1 MTQTLSST
9 FWEQKIIYIYK
20 ISKSD
25 HFPKNHPVSKIIAL
39 ITTSEGEKEEI
50 SYLLV
55 RDGLEGA
62 KTEFFKNTPTPIGKD
77 KGTLEEVLDD
87 LFRLS
92 HTEIVLETEVQ
103 LSTPWSLLPTRVR
116 EFPDFLKTI
125 RKCPEIVIKPSECSL
140 PMIPWRYRLPG
151 KKEFV
156 EMDALGVLGLEY
168 LEELDR
174 YFRLRTSPEPVI

>member
-39 ITTSEGEKEEI
+39 ITSSGGEKEEI

-125 RKCPEIVIKPSECSL
+125 RKCPEIFIEPSECSL
-140 PMIPWRYRLPG
+140 PMIPWRYKLPG
-151 KKEFV
+151 KEFV